1 MGRPRLELQALLK
14 EIVDNVYFQPPPN
27 VRLVYP
33 CIVYARDNAD
43 VSYADNSPYRRTKS
57 YTVTVIDRN
66 PDSDIP
72 EKVSELPLSSFNRF
86 FTSNDLNHDVYTLYF

>member
-43 VSYADNSPYRRTKS
+43 VSYADNKPYRRTKS

-72 EKVSELPLSSFNRF
+72 DQVAALPLCSHNRF